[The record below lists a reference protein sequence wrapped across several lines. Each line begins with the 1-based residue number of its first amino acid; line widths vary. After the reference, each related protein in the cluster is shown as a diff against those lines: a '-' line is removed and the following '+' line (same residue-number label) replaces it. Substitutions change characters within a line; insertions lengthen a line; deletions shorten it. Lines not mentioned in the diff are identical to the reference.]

1 LHFIKKWE
9 RRDKANMISIK
20 FYGLGGQGV
29 VTAGKIFSEAISLY
43 EDKYAITVPAYGHER
58 RGAPVNTSIIVDEK
72 PVLINSFVYHPD
84 IVLVM
89 DSTIIDKDI
98 DISQGIHE
106 NSILVLNTED
116 VNVVNTYKKYNFK
129 EIYYV
134 DGTQIALNNIGRGIP
149 NGSML
154 GAIAGTG
161 LLTIESI
168 EKAIIESFGEKAGE
182 KNAKAAREA
191 FERVKKM

>member
-1 LHFIKKWE
+1 
-9 RRDKANMISIK
+9 MISIK

-29 VTAGKIFSEAISLY
+29 VTAGKIFSEAVSLY

-89 DSTIIDKDI
+89 DSTIIDKGI
-98 DISQGIHE
+98 DISLGIHKD
-106 NSILVLNTED
+106 SILVLNSKDE
-116 VNVVNTYKKYNFK
+116 NVIERYKKYNFK
-129 EIYYV
+129 DLYYV
-134 DGTQIALNNIGRGIP
+134 NGTQIALDNIGKGIP

-161 LLTIESI
+161 LVKIESI
-168 EKAIIESFGEKAGE
+168 EKAIVKVFGEKAGE

-191 FERVKKM
+191 YQRIKKA